1 MICNDF
7 IYPDMKWR
15 NDKFYEELEKRLD
28 DTNFV
33 DDIRADFY
41 IDDVDEANEEAHGDG
56 SNTPSD

>member
-33 DDIRADFY
+33 DYIRADFY